1 MSATYT
7 LPLCILA
14 AVGNILKSFLFKLI
28 LILTLYNSMPLF
40 VNLFRLLL
48 KLVSNVS
55 DMLVDIDFGRVV
67 LPLLLSYQQ

>member
-1 MSATYT
+1 
-7 LPLCILA
+7 
-14 AVGNILKSFLFKLI
+14 
-28 LILTLYNSMPLF
+28 MPLL

-67 LPLLLSYQQ
+67 LSLLITKKRGNSSY

>member
-1 MSATYT
+1 
-7 LPLCILA
+7 
-14 AVGNILKSFLFKLI
+14 
-28 LILTLYNSMPLF
+28 MPLF

-67 LPLLLSYQQ
+67 LSLLITK

>member
-1 MSATYT
+1 
-7 LPLCILA
+7 
-14 AVGNILKSFLFKLI
+14 
-28 LILTLYNSMPLF
+28 MPLL

-67 LPLLLSYQQ
+67 LSLLITKKKR

>member
-1 MSATYT
+1 
-7 LPLCILA
+7 
-14 AVGNILKSFLFKLI
+14 
-28 LILTLYNSMPLF
+28 MPLL

-67 LPLLLSYQQ
+67 LSLLITK